1 MKIFLDSADLTEIKA
16 AVKSGLIDGLTTNPS
31 LAAKNSQPFSEVV
44 NEIFNIVNG
53 PISLEVISTDYEQI
67 LEEGRKLAALNSNVV
82 VKIPMIPE
90 GLMAVKKLAEE
101 GIKTN
106 VTLIFSATQAL
117 LAAKAGATY
126 VSPFVGRLHDI
137 GQDGMEL
144 IINIRQIFDNYQY
157 QSKILVA
164 SDRTVMDT
172 LNSALIGADV
182 ITIKYEN
189 FLKLF
194 QHPLTD
200 IGLKKF
206 MQDWEKSGQKK
217 LV

>member
-106 VTLIFSATQAL
+106 VTLIFSPQQAL
-117 LAAKAGATY
+117 LASKAGASY
-126 VSPFVGRLHDI
+126 VSPFMG
-137 GQDGMEL
+137 
-144 IINIRQIFDNYQY
+144 
-157 QSKILVA
+157 
-164 SDRTVMDT
+164 
-172 LNSALIGADV
+172 
-182 ITIKYEN
+182 
-189 FLKLF
+189 
-194 QHPLTD
+194 
-200 IGLKKF
+200 
-206 MQDWEKSGQKK
+206 
-217 LV
+217 